1 MKKYFKYILM
11 ALVAVIFIGTFVFL
25 YIKSQPQPEV
35 YDEFTLQRMDIRKT
49 TVVTG
54 KIEPHNEVNVKPQI
68 SGIITE
74 ILKEAGETVQE
85 GEVIAKVKV
94 IPDMGSL
101 SAAQSRLRLAE
112 INRKQAQTDYDR
124 EKTLFDKG
132 LVAADEYDKI
142 AQALRQAREEVD
154 AAQDNLEV
162 VRDGVSKSNASAS
175 STLIRSTITGLILDI
190 PVKVGNSVIL
200 ANTFNDGTTIATVAN
215 MNDLIFRGNID
226 ETEVGRLSTG
236 MTMKITIGA
245 LQDLKFDARLEYIA
259 PKATD
264 QNGANQF
271 EIKAAVN
278 LPSNATNIRSGYS
291 ANAEIVLA
299 EAKNVLAVQE
309 SAIEF
314 DGDDT
319 YVYVIKGEGDK
330 QTYERR
336 KVQTGISDGIN
347 IEIRSGVKPNER
359 IRGPKMIATEKAEPM
374 AKHGKH

>member
-25 YIKSQPQPEV
+25 YIKSLPQPEV

-54 KIEPHNEVNVKPQI
+54 KIEPRNEVNVKPQI